1 MLVARSSEQ
10 GTWRP
15 RTVVVGVDGSPS
27 SLAGLACADEIATRL
42 GGRVHALAAGEA
54 AILEG
59 DGEWAGRLERLADA
73 DPVAALLDQAR
84 QADLLVVGSRS
95 LHGVP
100 ALGSVSERVAH
111 GSSCSVLVVHA
122 PDVP

>member
-1 MLVARSSEQ
+1 
-10 GTWRP
+10 
-15 RTVVVGVDGSPS
+15 VVGSPS

-42 GGRVHALAAGEA
+42 AGRVHALAAGEA

-84 QADLLVVGSRS
+84 LADLLVVGSLS
-95 LHGVP
+95 LHGLR

-111 GSSCSVLVVHA
+111 GSSCSVLVVHP
-122 PDVP
+122 PDIS